1 MVQTIQAKEIS
12 LIELE
17 MLFQLQRVEDP
28 QFFYEWQRDLPELT
42 EWQRQLLDQIKA
54 GYFNLLKKPPLQ
66 ELPINLA
73 VVSPLLFT
81 GQFYLSPFDLRAE
94 KNVEISAEDEEK
106 SVIVKGNLDTL
117 VLKDKLWV
125 MVIESKQA
133 KFSVEAGLAQI
144 LAYMLDHPNP
154 NNSCY
159 GMITNGGS
167 FLFVKLLKG
176 KSLQYATS
184 DLFGIN
190 NQKNNLYDVLKI
202 LKHLIEL
209 AISFNFR

>member
-1 MVQTIQAKEIS
+1 MTMIQTIQAKEIS

-17 MLFQLQRVEDP
+17 TLFQLQKVDEP
-28 QFFYEWQRDLPELT
+28 QFFYEWQGDLPELS
-42 EWQRQLLDQIKA
+42 EWQRQLLNQIKA
-54 GYFNLLKKPPLQ
+54 GYFNLVKKPPLL
-66 ELPINLA
+66 EKPINQA
-73 VVSPLLFT
+73 IVSPLLFT

-94 KNVEISAEDEEK
+94 KSVEISAQDEDK

-125 MVIESKQA
+125 MVVESKQA
-133 KFSVEAGLAQI
+133 KFATEAGLAQI
-144 LAYMLDHPNP
+144 LAYMLAHPNQ
-154 NNSCY
+154 NNSCF

-176 KSLQYATS
+176 EIPQYGTS

-209 AISFNFR
+209 VSVDA

>member
-12 LIELE
+12 LSELE
-17 MLFQLQRVEDP
+17 MLFHLERVEDS
-28 QFFYEWQRDLPELT
+28 QFFYEWQGDLPELS
-42 EWQRQLLDQIKA
+42 EWQRQLLDQIKV
-54 GYFNLLKKPPLQ
+54 GYLNLLKKPPLL
-66 ELPINLA
+66 EKPINLA

-81 GQFYLSPFDLRAE
+81 GQFYLPPFDLRAE

-133 KFSVEAGLAQI
+133 KFSPEAGLAQI
-144 LAYMLDHPNP
+144 LAYMLNHPNP
-154 NNSCY
+154 NNYCF

-176 KSLQYATS
+176 EIPQYGTS

-190 NQKNNLYDVLKI
+190 NQKNNLYDGLKI
-202 LKHLIEL
+202 LKHLIGL
-209 AISFNFR
+209 ASVDA

>member
-12 LIELE
+12 LLELE
-17 MLFQLQRVEDP
+17 ILFQLQRVENP
-28 QFFYEWQRDLPELT
+28 QFFYEWQGNLPELS
-42 EWQRQLLDQIKA
+42 EWQKQLLDQIKA
-54 GYFNLLKKPPLQ
+54 GYLNLLKKPPLL
-66 ELPINLA
+66 EKPINLA

-94 KNVEISAEDEEK
+94 KNVEISAEDEEN

-133 KFSVEAGLAQI
+133 KFSPEAGLAQI
-144 LAYMLDHPNP
+144 LAYMLNHPNP
-154 NNSCY
+154 NNSCF

-176 KSLQYATS
+176 EIPQYGTS
-184 DLFGIN
+184 DLFRIN

-202 LKHLIEL
+202 LKHLIGL
-209 AISFNFR
+209 ASVDA

>member
-1 MVQTIQAKEIS
+1 MLQTIQAKEIS

-17 MLFQLQRVEDP
+17 TIFQLQRVEEP
-28 QFFYEWQRDLPELT
+28 QFFYEWQRDLPELS
-42 EWQRQLLDQIKA
+42 EWQRQLLDRIKA
-54 GYFNLLKKPPLQ
+54 GYFNLLKKPPLL
-66 ELPINLA
+66 EKPINLA
-73 VVSPLLFT
+73 VISPLLFT

-94 KNVEISAEDEEK
+94 KNVEISVEDEEK
-106 SVIVKGNLDTL
+106 SIITKGNLDTL

-133 KFSVEAGLAQI
+133 KLSVEAGLAQI
-144 LAYMLDHPNP
+144 LAYILDRTNP
-154 NNSCY
+154 NNSCF

-176 KSLQYATS
+176 EIPQYGTS

-209 AISFNFR
+209 AITQA